1 MTSHSRKVQ
10 TWVALLAML
19 AMYLA
24 TCLAVPARAVEVDST
39 VEIEGEQKLEEYL
52 KAVIDA
58 NGIRGRRPPDPIT
71 VLQRT
76 QMQREELL
84 RALRSEGFY
93 AGTVDV
99 RFAGFALDDPAL
111 FDQLEG
117 LAARERIDVSFSIAT
132 GERYDFKPPVI
143 LDAATGQDV
152 GGQLIER
159 DKLAARGGRGAVS
172 ARVIATDEDIV
183 RQLQESGHPYAKIDD
198 REAVV
203 DHADKSM
210 TVTWRITP
218 GPVATFG
225 AVEFKGLERTRQEFL
240 EKRMPFAR
248 DEQYSPA
255 QVDALRDELIGLGI
269 FSTVK
274 VSQAPQLNAQGQLP
288 LTVEVV
294 ERAPRTVGIG
304 ASYAT
309 SEGFGARAY
318 WQHRN
323 LFGGAESLRLS
334 AEVGGLLE
342 NKLTEPSF
350 GVFANYRE
358 PDFLR
363 RHQDLIIALLA
374 ERKILDA
381 YTKQAIGGSVGL
393 ERLFSDEL
401 KGTIGVSLEHSIQTR
416 DGAKERFT
424 LIGLPITLA
433 LDRSNNLLN
442 PTEGFRLSGEITPY
456 ADTLNPASRFIVGRL
471 TGTAYF
477 DLSSNKSTV
486 LAGRA
491 AVASLLDLGTS
502 TVPFDK
508 RIYSGGGGSV
518 RGYAY
523 QSLGPRD
530 GKDPLGGRSSVEM
543 SVELR
548 QRISGRFGMA
558 VFVDAG
564 NVYETSTPDPGGS
577 LQYGAGVGAR
587 YYTDFGPLRFD
598 VAVPL
603 NRRKGDDRFGL
614 YVSIG
619 QAF

>member
-1 MTSHSRKVQ
+1 MAWSFRHFRIRM
-10 TWVALLAML
+10 A
-19 AMYLA
+19 LA
-24 TCLAVPARAVEVDST
+24 TAAVSLSLFIHALPAQAVEVDT
-39 VEIEGEQKLEEYL
+39 VVTVNGPEKLEEYL
-52 KAVIDA
+52 KAVIEA
-58 NGIRGRRPPDPIT
+58 NAARGRRPPEPIT

-76 QMQREELL
+76 QTQRDEVL
-84 RALRSEGFY
+84 RALRSEGYY
-93 AGTVDV
+93 AGTVTV
-99 RFAGFALDDPAL
+99 SFAGYALDDPAL
-111 FDQLEG
+111 FDQLEPMASRERIEVKFDVDAG
-117 LAARERIDVSFSIAT
+117 QRYSFKPPVLLDAASGQPLPAGLIDREKLAAREDRS
-132 GERYDFKPPVI
+132 
-143 LDAATGQDV
+143 
-152 GGQLIER
+152 
-159 DKLAARGGRGAVS
+159 AVA
-172 ARVIATDEDIV
+172 ARVIAADEDIV
-183 RQLQESGHPYAKIDD
+183 RQLQEEGRPYAKIEG
-198 REAVV
+198 REVVV

-210 TVTWRITP
+210 TVTWRVAP
-218 GPVATFG
+218 GPKANFG
-225 AVEFKGLERTRQEFL
+225 AVRFEGLERTRAEFL
-240 EKRMPFAR
+240 TRRLPFEAGESYTPEKI
-248 DEQYSPA
+248 
-255 QVDALRDELIGLGI
+255 DALRDELIGLGI
-269 FSTVK
+269 FSSVR
-274 VSQAPQLNAQGQLP
+274 VNEAPQLDAQGRLP
-288 LTVEVV
+288 VIVEVV
-294 ERAPRTVGIG
+294 ERAPRTIGIG
-304 ASYAT
+304 ANYAT

-342 NKLTEPSF
+342 NKLTQPSF

-358 PDFLR
+358 PDFLE
-363 RHQDLIIALLA
+363 RHQDLTLAALA

-381 YTKQAIGGSVGL
+381 YTKQAVGASIGL
-393 ERLFSDEL
+393 ERLFTEDL
-401 KGTIGVSLEHSIQTR
+401 KGSIGISLEHSIQER

-424 LIGLPITLA
+424 LIGLPTTLA
-433 LDRSNNLLN
+433 LDRSNDLLN

-456 ADTLNPASRFIVGRL
+456 ADTLNPASRFIVGKL
-471 TGTAYF
+471 VGTAYF
-477 DLSSNKSTV
+477 DFSSDKSTV

-491 AVASLLDLGTS
+491 AIASLLDLGTS
-502 TVPFDK
+502 IVPFDK

-530 GKDPLGGRSSVEM
+530 GNDPLGGRSSLEM

-564 NVYETSTPDPGGS
+564 NVWETSTPDPGGT
-577 LQYGAGVGAR
+577 LRLGAGVGAR